1 MNENSKRKRL
11 RVPVSCLVCKRRKV
25 KCDKVKPACG
35 GCVKNGVPHL
45 CEYVDPYWSNRQAPE
60 SAAGAGTAAV
70 VAAHKSDDHLKTIE
84 KQRKEI
90 EDLKRRLALAQQEN
104 QYMAKT
110 HGLQFSGTVALTATG
125 GRQERPKAL
134 EPVGLPLT
142 ILKKLG
148 PTRKQRI
155 TVEDDVI
162 LTSKRQ
168 YRNFVDI
175 YSWLNVLRL
184 DPQLMSLWYK
194 IVNLQKIYQL
204 HKSSLATD
212 DSGFAGAPHLMSQR
226 GHQPTQLPLLASS
239 GPKCPVMQVNFNA
252 LATQTATSTASATVS
267 EDIGGPSTPPAPPT
281 AKSSTDAAFEAYH
294 DLSDKSVTVMTAT
307 QQLWK
312 STKSSSREQQ
322 MTYTQMTFLLEYYFT
337 NNDSSAECNKLM
349 VFYRDKISRLITKD
363 AESDAAILGNDFENV
378 EGMAEGTKFFR
389 LKAKGVY
396 LCMLTLVVQEALA
409 LLRAKLVTTARSG
422 GGHDADIENFKQLF
436 PAELET
442 PFIEHEESE
451 PCVLVREFLTGTIK
465 IKLKYD
471 PEEVDFTQN
480 IPYLACC
487 VFSMNYSI
495 SHFGGIVTNTSKSS
509 SLASV
514 FPEFLKSI
522 LSPENL
528 AIWTDPECLT
538 VSDASTAKRA
548 IELQS
553 HMCIMWME
561 TIRLI
566 NVVTFSVVPLIK
578 VSESVGDMII
588 EVLERIDDSEQNRY
602 HTDFISKTPF
612 VSSFVSFGS
621 SFLITRIFNTL
632 SGAIHGAK
640 VDTENLKSLSI
651 ECAVWLNSHTES
663 LRVIEDQLMLHYL
676 RFYLSYIVMVQ
687 EEVSERGKHNSDA
700 ARYSSIVTKYCSMV
714 TYLRKVSARL
724 ATNQL
729 YARYIS
735 SMMTGV
741 LTRVVPVISGVMLRL
756 GDLFDSTG
764 AENSKLCAIVDQYF
778 SRETGQSEPNLKL
791 MAITS
796 SIIDELRAS
805 VSWKEDRVAALSKV
819 WNFYMVFIK
828 NLHKI
833 NLADY
838 SKLHVDIPAFKSE
851 GSCPARSLP
860 DNQDVSVK
868 PSGCPIDHASMKEAG
883 TTLTKF
889 HTMNLSNGG
898 RCPVDYKSLSSGDL
912 MMGSGTC
919 PIEGMVTK
927 STKKRK
933 CPFDHESLSN
943 HVVNGRVSAKESN
956 VRGGSH
962 SPSPISR
969 PETPLQALSQTSKR
983 LLEPKPLIS
992 PAVRQDSIPSGGV
1005 NEVSSPMEEGGFLS
1019 EILTD
1024 FADFDFGLE
1033 LDFSMLHGDLIDAT
1047 PIQ

>member
-25 KCDKVKPACG
+25 KCDKAKPACG

-45 CEYVDPYWSNRQAPE
+45 CEYVDPHWSNRQASDGAA
-60 SAAGAGTAAV
+60 SAGNAAAL
-70 VAAHKSDDHLKTIE
+70 AAHKSDDHLKTIE

-90 EDLKRRLALAQQEN
+90 EDLKRKLALAQQEN

-110 HGLQFSGTVALTATG
+110 HGLQFSGTVALTATR
-125 GRQERPKAL
+125 GRQERAPVS

-142 ILKKLG
+142 ILRKLG

-168 YRNFVDI
+168 YRDFVDI

-204 HKSSLATD
+204 HKSSLAAD
-212 DSGFAGAPHLMSQR
+212 DSGLVGAPQSMLPR
-226 GHQPTQLPLLASS
+226 GHQPIQLPLLAPS

-252 LATQTATSTASATVS
+252 LATQTASSTASATLS
-267 EDIGGPSTPPAPPT
+267 EDTGGPILPLVPPAT
-281 AKSSTDAAFEAYH
+281 NTSADAAFEAYH
-294 DLSDKSVTVMTAT
+294 DLSDKSVKVMTAT

-312 STKSSSREQQ
+312 STKLSLQEQQ
-322 MTYTQMTFLLEYYFT
+322 MTYAQMSFLLEYYFT
-337 NNDSSAECNKLM
+337 NNDSLAECNKLM

-363 AESDAAILGNDFENV
+363 ADSEDAILGNDFENV

-396 LCMLTLVVQEALA
+396 LCMLSLVLQEALA
-409 LLRAKLVTTARSG
+409 LLRAKLVTTVRGDSR
-422 GGHDADIENFKQLF
+422 HDADVERFKQLF

-451 PCVLVREFLTGTIK
+451 SCVLVREFLTGTIK
-465 IKLKYD
+465 IKLKSN
-471 PEEVDFTQN
+471 PEEIDFTQN

-495 SHFGGIVTNTSKSS
+495 SHSSGIVTNTTKSS
-509 SLASV
+509 LLASV
-514 FPEFLKSI
+514 LSEFLKSI
-522 LSPENL
+522 LSPDNL

-553 HMCIMWME
+553 HMCILWME

-578 VSESVGDMII
+578 VSESVGDKII
-588 EVLERIDDSEQNRY
+588 DILERIDDSEQNRY

-640 VDTENLKSLSI
+640 VDTEYLKSLSI

-687 EEVSERGKHNSDA
+687 EEISERAKHKVDA
-700 ARYSSIVTKYCSMV
+700 ARYSSIVTKYCLMMV
-714 TYLRKVSARL
+714 YLRKVSARL
-724 ATNQL
+724 ATNTL

-735 SMMTGV
+735 MMMTGV
-741 LTRVVPVISGVMLRL
+741 LTRVVPVISGVMLRI
-756 GDLFDSTG
+756 GDVNDATGSEDS
-764 AENSKLCAIVDQYF
+764 NLCAIVDQYF
-778 SRETGQSEPNLKL
+778 QRETSQSGPNQKL
-791 MAITS
+791 MTITS
-796 SIIDELRAS
+796 SIIDELRAT

-819 WNFYMVFIK
+819 WNFYMVFIR
-828 NLHKI
+828 NLQKI
-833 NLADY
+833 NLAEY
-838 SKLHVDIPAFKSE
+838 SKLHVDIPASKNE
-851 GSCPARSLP
+851 GSCPARSLREH
-860 DNQDVSVK
+860 QDVAVK
-868 PSGCPIDHASMKEAG
+868 TNGCPIDHSSLNETG

-898 RCPVDYKSLSSGDL
+898 KCPVDYKSLSSGDL

-919 PIEGMVTK
+919 PIEGMSTK

-933 CPFDHESLSN
+933 CPFDHESLSK

-956 VRGGSH
+956 VRGGLH
-962 SPSPISR
+962 STSPMSR
-969 PETPLQALSQTSKR
+969 PATPLQALSQTSKG
-983 LLEPKPLIS
+983 LLKPKLPFPSADVQDLVPS
-992 PAVRQDSIPSGGV
+992 SGVSEVPPAI
-1005 NEVSSPMEEGGFLS
+1005 EEGGFLS

-1033 LDFSMLHGDLIDAT
+1033 LDFNLLHGDLIDT
-1047 PIQ
+1047 TKIQ